1 MFKKTLIYILLLYSL
16 SNYYEF
22 FYWYLGDSQMV
33 IEKAFKLSLLSSMPM
48 FLVIVLIHFF
58 YYPTNTGD
66 SANVVSFPPIIFLF
80 SMNLAFTIAM
90 SNMYHYQIYQVP
102 EILNIFRSK
111 PMGIVLIL
119 VSLIIFYISIKQFT
133 KHSEDPI
140 PTSPSNL
147 IIINGI
153 YSYTRNPMYL
163 ALLLMQ
169 IGIGMLLSVIHI
181 VMFTVLTYLILK
193 YFVIFPEEKYLED
206 KFGDIYVRYK
216 KSVNRWI

>member
-111 PMGIVLIL
+111 PIGIILIL
-119 VSLIIFYISIKQFT
+119 VSLIIFYISIKQFN

-206 KFGDIYVRYK
+206 KFGDIYVRYI